1 MKEETEESEVSLL
14 TIPLSFF
21 VQCGMGRTGKLW
33 AHEHAGV
40 TPDILTVAKA
50 LGNGFPIGAIL
61 VNEKIMNCEDFD
73 SCLLATLRLL
83 TQWNSPHFQL

>member
-1 MKEETEESEVSLL
+1 
-14 TIPLSFF
+14 
-21 VQCGMGRTGKLW
+21 MGRTGKLW

-61 VNEKIMNCEDFD
+61 VNDKIMNC
-73 SCLLATLRLL
+73 
-83 TQWNSPHFQL
+83 